1 MLFSADGAL
10 RVFHYY
16 LRQMPCELAGL
27 LPEPPMNHIREHYP
41 KHFLC
46 AVLPAGEGYRA
57 ELFGADD
64 RTLHFD
70 SEGRFVRAE

>member
-1 MLFSADGAL
+1 MT
-10 RVFHYY
+10 
-16 LRQMPCELAGL
+16 
-27 LPEPPMNHIREHYP
+27 HIRNHYP

-46 AVLPAGEGYRA
+46 TFLPAGEGYRA

-70 SEGRFVRAE
+70 SEGRFVREE